1 MRLRKAGLSGFPVIS
16 YLQNRSISPKRP
28 FFHNRKPMQKGD
40 IAAVQRDPKDKTLR
54 LQEINPMNRMVA
66 SRLFLDGTHR
76 EAVGA
81 VVDAQRVDVRR
92 AEAQAMAVAR
102 RVRHG
107 RPEVAE
113 AADVVHRARRVAAIA
128 QSRKE
133 DRTAR
138 SVVAPLARHLVTIK
152 LPTEIIGK
160 IGGGGIGR
168 IESGAEVRRPGNIA
182 AVIRKARKGVRRRQ
196 MVADGR
202 RIVNRLNHRIVV
214 SRRHRIVAAPKIGI
228 GRGAPIVD
236 R

>member
-1 MRLRKAGLSGFPVIS
+1 
-16 YLQNRSISPKRP
+16 
-28 FFHNRKPMQKGD
+28 
-40 IAAVQRDPKDKTLR
+40 
-54 LQEINPMNRMVA
+54 MNRIVA

-81 VVDAQRVDVRR
+81 AVVAQRVDVRR
-92 AEAQAMAVAR
+92 VEVQVTADVR
-102 RVRHG
+102 RARHG
-107 RPEVAE
+107 RPEVAV
-113 AADVVHRARRVAAIA
+113 AADAVHRARRVVAIA
-128 QSRKE
+128 RSRKE

-160 IGGGGIGR
+160 IGSGGIGR

-214 SRRHRIVAAPKIGI
+214 SRRHRIVGAPKIVI
-228 GRGAPIVD
+228 GRGAPIVG

>member
-1 MRLRKAGLSGFPVIS
+1 
-16 YLQNRSISPKRP
+16 
-28 FFHNRKPMQKGD
+28 
-40 IAAVQRDPKDKTLR
+40 
-54 LQEINPMNRMVA
+54 MNRMVT

-81 VVDAQRVDVRR
+81 VVDAQRVDVRQ
-92 AEAQAMAVAR
+92 AEAQATAVAR
-102 RVRHG
+102 

-113 AADVVHRARRVAAIA
+113 AADAVHRARRVAAIA
-128 QSRKE
+128 RSRKE

-214 SRRHRIVAAPKIGI
+214 APKIGI

>member
-1 MRLRKAGLSGFPVIS
+1 
-16 YLQNRSISPKRP
+16 
-28 FFHNRKPMQKGD
+28 
-40 IAAVQRDPKDKTLR
+40 
-54 LQEINPMNRMVA
+54 MNRMVA

-92 AEAQAMAVAR
+92 AEAQATAVAR
-102 RVRHG
+102 RVWHG

>member
-1 MRLRKAGLSGFPVIS
+1 M
-16 YLQNRSISPKRP
+16 
-28 FFHNRKPMQKGD
+28 D
-40 IAAVQRDPKDKTLR
+40 
-54 LQEINPMNRMVA
+54 A
-66 SRLFLDGTHR
+66 SRLFLDGADR

-81 VVDAQRVDVRR
+81 AEAAQRAHVRR
-92 AEAQAMAVAR
+92 AEVKATTVAR
-102 RVRHG
+102 RG
-107 RPEVAE
+107 RNRRPIVAE
-113 AADVVHRARRVAAIA
+113 AADVVRRPRRVVAIPR
-128 QSRKE
+128 SRKE

-168 IESGAEVRRPGNIA
+168 IESGAKVRRPGSIA

-228 GRGAPIVD
+228 GRGAPILD

>member
-1 MRLRKAGLSGFPVIS
+1 
-16 YLQNRSISPKRP
+16 
-28 FFHNRKPMQKGD
+28 
-40 IAAVQRDPKDKTLR
+40 
-54 LQEINPMNRMVA
+54 MNRMVA

-92 AEAQAMAVAR
+92 AEAQATAVAR

-168 IESGAEVRRPGNIA
+168 IESE
-182 AVIRKARKGVRRRQ
+182 
-196 MVADGR
+196 
-202 RIVNRLNHRIVV
+202 
-214 SRRHRIVAAPKIGI
+214 PK
-228 GRGAPIVD
+228 
-236 R
+236 